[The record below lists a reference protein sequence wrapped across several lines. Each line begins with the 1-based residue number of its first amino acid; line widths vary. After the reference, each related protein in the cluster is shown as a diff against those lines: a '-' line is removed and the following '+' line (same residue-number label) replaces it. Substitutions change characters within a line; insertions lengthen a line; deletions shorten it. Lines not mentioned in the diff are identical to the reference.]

1 MQARPSRATR
11 TRRGVSLVLACA
23 CALLAL
29 AGDAMAREAAAAV
42 RDGESTPPPQL
53 EAPPEELSAEDR
65 ERYWSEAV
73 AVELAALTSE
83 DGRDVEELSR
93 DLDRAARDF
102 ARVAQSPEGDP
113 SGYWRAARATWL
125 AGEILPLEAKDAK
138 IERFAQAEALAD
150 LGLAANPDCAECML
164 WKFIAMGRLR
174 TTQGMMDAA
183 RAVPEMARLLD
194 RALEIGPTHVDN
206 ADNSSLGNL
215 HYSSAIFY
223 RLLPDWFFMKWMLG
237 VRGDKQRALEHSLKA
252 LELHPNRLDFRIEVA
267 TQMLCIGTAKKD
279 KIRLVEGRR
288 LMREAIA
295 TVPET
300 EDQRREIHFAK
311 VLLEEPKKACG
322 YTGDQIVEIDEQAAR
337 KANQKK

>member
-1 MQARPSRATR
+1 MQAGPSHAMRVH
-11 TRRGVSLVLACA
+11 RGVVLTLASA
-23 CALLAL
+23 CALLAPP
-29 AGDAMAREAAAAV
+29 GEAMAGEAVAAV
-42 RDGESTPPPQL
+42 RDGEPPPQL
-53 EAPPEELSAEDR
+53 EAPPEELSAEDLQ
-65 ERYWSEAV
+65 RYWNEAI
-73 AVELAALTSE
+73 AVELEALTSE
-83 DGRDVEELSR
+83 DGRDVEELSHE
-93 DLDRAARDF
+93 LDRAAQDF
-102 ARVAQSPEGDP
+102 ARVAQSPSGNP

-125 AGEILPLEAKDAK
+125 AGEILPLEAKEAK
-138 IERFAQAEALAD
+138 VARFEQAEALTD

-223 RLLPDWFFMKWMLG
+223 RLLPDWFFIKWMLG

-267 TQMLCIGTAKKD
+267 TQMLCIGTSKKD
-279 KIRLVEGRR
+279 KVRLVEGRR
-288 LMREAIA
+288 LMQEAIE

-322 YTGDQIVEIDEQAAR
+322 YTGDQIVEIDEKEAR
-337 KANQKK
+337 KANKKKK